1 MQMGNSNK
9 FYSEVI
15 EMFDVVI
22 GFILLV
28 LIAVSEVKSYE
39 KEASKKKQRAEERAI
54 VRKIKVEHIR
64 EQNIKNKDILDEEFG
79 EKYNVTLA
87 K

>member
-1 MQMGNSNK
+1 
-9 FYSEVI
+9 
-15 EMFDVVI
+15 MFDIVI
-22 GFILLV
+22 AFILLA
-28 LIAVSEVKSYE
+28 LIVVSEVKSYE

-64 EQNIKNKDILDEEFG
+64 EQNIKNKDRLDEEFR

>member
-1 MQMGNSNK
+1 MENSNK
-9 FYSEVI
+9 SYSEVSG
-15 EMFDVVI
+15 MFDIVI
-22 GFILLV
+22 VFILLF

>member
-1 MQMGNSNK
+1 
-9 FYSEVI
+9 
-15 EMFDVVI
+15 MFDIVI
-22 GFILLV
+22 VFILLF

-64 EQNIKNKDILDEEFG
+64 EQNIKNKDHLDEEFR

>member
-1 MQMGNSNK
+1 MENSNK
-9 FYSEVI
+9 SYSEVSG
-15 EMFDVVI
+15 MFDIVI
-22 GFILLV
+22 VFILLF

-64 EQNIKNKDILDEEFG
+64 EQNIKNKDHLDEEFR

>member
-1 MQMGNSNK
+1 MENSNK
-9 FYSEVI
+9 SYSEVSG
-15 EMFDVVI
+15 MFDIVI
-22 GFILLV
+22 VFILLF

-64 EQNIKNKDILDEEFG
+64 EQNIKNKDCLDEEFR
-79 EKYNVTLA
+79 EKYNVILP

>member
-1 MQMGNSNK
+1 MENSNK
-9 FYSEVI
+9 SYSEVSG
-15 EMFDVVI
+15 MFDIVI
-22 GFILLV
+22 VFILLF

-64 EQNIKNKDILDEEFG
+64 EQNIKNKDHLDEEFR
-79 EKYNVTLA
+79 EKYNVILA

>member
-1 MQMGNSNK
+1 
-9 FYSEVI
+9 
-15 EMFDVVI
+15 MFDIVI
-22 GFILLV
+22 AFILLA
-28 LIAVSEVKSYE
+28 LIVVSEVKSYE

-64 EQNIKNKDILDEEFG
+64 EQNIKNKDHLDEEFR
-79 EKYNVTLA
+79 EKYNVILA

>member
-1 MQMGNSNK
+1 MGNSNK

>member
-1 MQMGNSNK
+1 MENSNK
-9 FYSEVI
+9 SYSEVSG
-15 EMFDVVI
+15 MFDIVI
-22 GFILLV
+22 VFILLF

-64 EQNIKNKDILDEEFG
+64 EQNIKNKDRLDEEFG
-79 EKYNVTLA
+79 EKYNVILA